1 MNILVFNDNLEGG
14 GAEQYLQAMVDE
26 LENRGHNL
34 LRIVFSKKKF
44 TDSGIVSLDYNTG
57 LVQRAFR
64 RYTFDISA
72 YRRIRS
78 AINSFE
84 PDIVH
89 IHNNF
94 NSPLTILLG
103 LRDLPVIKTVHDAGF
118 VLSNVL
124 EIPHLV
130 SIHGGDIYDPTKT
143 LSPHNSDVMQKVVS
157 RLLKSA
163 DQVVAQSSDIKSRAY
178 DYYSL
183 PNVDIE
189 TIPLP
194 YESVSFDKLGVDELG
209 LDENK
214 TYIVSIG
221 RLVKR
226 KGYKYLIE
234 SIATLPTEIE
244 LLLIGDGPEEERLR
258 RLADD
263 LGVLSRIEFLGHV
276 SEKNK
281 FNYLDKSSVFVM
293 SSLHEG
299 FGIVLQEA
307 MQVGLPIVT
316 TDTGGQTDLVEDDVH
331 GRIVSAKDPNALSRA
346 ILEVLEDNT
355 TDYETNAYQKLEEY
369 DLDRICKMYVNQFNK
384 ITK

>member
-1 MNILVFNDNLEGG
+1 MKILTINYEYPPVGG
-14 GAEQYLQAMVDE
+14 GGGVASKQIAEGLVRLNHEVDVVTSRASG
-26 LENRGHNL
+26 LPRQSLTNGVRIFRSYTHRKNKSTASLSSL
-34 LRIVFSKKKF
+34 LTYPI
-44 TDSGIVSLDYNTG
+44 TG
-57 LVQRAFR
+57 LP
-64 RYTFDISA
+64 ISLK
-72 YRRIRS
+72 RC
-78 AINSFE
+78 
-84 PDIVH
+84 IVKNYDC
-89 IHNNF
+89 IHSHF
-94 NSPLTILLG
+94 VVPSGVL
-103 LRDLPVIKTVHDAGF
+103 GF

>member
-118 VLSNVL
+118 VSISNATQFRESYGTSSLMPLTERCFRPILNRVRSHIIDSFITPSDWVKTEMDDMGYTDVEVVPNFVEDICPQYNGDFILFVGRLSSAKGLDVL
-124 EIPHLV
+124 INALAYLDEAP
-130 SIHGGDIYDPTKT
+130 PTKIAGQGPFSEELRRLVDAQDLCNEVT
-143 LSPHNSDVMQKVVS
+143 ILGYVS
-157 RLLKSA
+157 RK
-163 DQVVAQSSDIKSRAY
+163 
-178 DYYSL
+178 
-183 PNVDIE
+183 
-189 TIPLP
+189 
-194 YESVSFDKLGVDELG
+194 
-209 LDENK
+209 
-214 TYIVSIG
+214 
-221 RLVKR
+221 
-226 KGYKYLIE
+226 
-234 SIATLPTEIE
+234 
-244 LLLIGDGPEEERLR
+244 RLR
-258 RLADD
+258 RLYRNAKVVVVPSRWPETFG
-263 LGVLSRIEFLGHV
+263 LVAAESMAAGTPVIGSNQGALPEIISRGKNGCLFTSGNAKELSERV
-276 SEKNK
+276 SQLWRN
-281 FNYLDKSSVFVM
+281 D
-293 SSLHEG
+293 
-299 FGIVLQEA
+299 
-307 MQVGLPIVT
+307 T
-316 TDTGGQTDLVEDDVH
+316 TQMGKAARNTFETEYQIGQH
-331 GRIVSAKDPNALSRA
+331 I
-346 ILEVLEDNT
+346 
-355 TDYETNAYQKLEEY
+355 
-369 DLDRICKMYVNQFNK
+369 NK
-384 ITK
+384 IEDIYSDAYKR